1 MNTTRGRL
9 LEIYRLLFDFFGPQ
23 HWWPGE
29 TPFEIAV
36 GAVLTQNTSWSN
48 VERAIANLKAAGCL
62 GSPTRK
68 DALGIPL
75 DACTLHELDLEQL
88 ETLIRPAGYF
98 RVKAKRLRNFTT
110 WLCGRCGGDMQNL
123 EGIPTARLREE
134 LLDISGI
141 GPETADSILLYAL
154 NRPVFVVDTYTA
166 RVMVRHGLI
175 APEGLDYHQLQDL
188 FTSNLEPD
196 AALFNEFHALLVMA
210 GKDYCKPT
218 PRCPS
223 CPLNPLPHRIDVERG
238 D

>member
-1 MNTTRGRL
+1 MKNTRELL
-9 LEIYRLLFDFFGPQ
+9 LEIYQLLLDFFGPQ

-36 GAVLTQNTSWSN
+36 GAILTQNTSWMN
-48 VERAIANLKAAGCL
+48 VEKAIANLKAAGY
-62 GSPTRK
+62 
-68 DALGIPL
+68 L
-75 DACTLHELDLEQL
+75 DACKLHTLAMEEL

-110 WLCGRCGGDMQNL
+110 WLCDRYGGAMQNL
-123 EGIPTARLREE
+123 EDIATSRLREE
-134 LLDISGI
+134 LLGISGI

-175 APEGLDYHQLQDL
+175 GPDLDYQQLQDL
-188 FTSNLEPD
+188 FMSNLEPD
-196 AALFNEFHALLVMA
+196 AALFNEFHALLVMT
-210 GKDYCKPT
+210 GKDYCKPR
-218 PRCPS
+218 PKCPP
-223 CPLNPLPHRIDVERG
+223 CPLNALPHRTDIEYG